1 MMVTESIRKLIQYF
15 IGSIVAVVITCGT
28 IYGGYTLYMDITH
41 NAVYEDRVIAS
52 GIINDKYDTSYS
64 CGSKGRY
71 TCYAR
76 YFVVNGKAVVVS
88 DDLYLKKRKGE
99 YITLTMNKLV
109 DRGYVANGWGVIS
122 MIIFACVSVVSAVMF
137 LMWVFDDEAAKRRE
151 RKKGFLESF
160 ND

>member
-1 MMVTESIRKLIQYF
+1 MVSESIRKLIQYF
-15 IGSIVAVVITCGT
+15 IGSIVGVALACGT
-28 IYGGYTLYMDITH
+28 LYGGYTLYKEITYK
-41 NAVYEDRVIAS
+41 AVYEDRVVAS
-52 GIINDKYDTSYS
+52 GIIQDKYDTSYS

-99 YITLTMNKLV
+99 HITLTMNTLV
-109 DRGYVANGWGVIS
+109 DSGYSMSGWGIIS
-122 MIIFACVSVVSAVMF
+122 MIIFVCVSVVSAVMF

-151 RKKGFLESF
+151 REVGFLESF